1 MRIEAQSLKHKA
13 ESVKQKAESPSV
25 GSTDYR
31 LLLTDYC
38 LPLTTYYLPLTSYR
52 INKLFTVC
60 FLLFAFCFSCSS
72 ASKEDPKTNA
82 DTWEVTVS
90 GKVGFPQQGQIT
102 IQEIKNG
109 ALGWQDTVKLKSNYT
124 YSKKVKL
131 SQPGYYK
138 ITFFNKQFVDFILYK
153 SNIEI
158 NVDGNDPNGFAEIK
172 GSPEID
178 IIRKTQTILRDVES
192 SPEMQKLSQDFA
204 QAAQVKDETK
214 MGELQSVYMAEL
226 SKSHEKIAAL
236 IKAEPPSLGVINLL
250 QSKVIDADQ
259 YFDTYLAVAEKLKK
273 EWPNYDHAKSFVSM
287 VDKMKSIAIGQ
298 PAPEIA
304 LPDTTGQ
311 VVKLSSMKGKYVLVD
326 FWAKWCGPCRQ
337 ENPNVV
343 RVYHKFKDKG
353 FTVFGVSLDRK
364 KDDWIRAIGED
375 KLDWTHVSDLK
386 YWQSEAAKTYNI
398 TGIPFSVLLDPNGV
412 IIAKNLRGPALEKK
426 LAEVFKK

>member
-1 MRIEAQSLKHKA
+1 MMRVAQSLTLKA
-13 ESVKQKAESPSV
+13 ESLQLDIQGLNRGRFLFGFLHSAF
-25 GSTDYR
+25 
-31 LLLTDYC
+31 C
-38 LPLTTYYLPLTSYR
+38 F
-52 INKLFTVC
+52 KLFTFS

-72 ASKEDPKTNA
+72 ASKEDSNA
-82 DTWEVTVS
+82 DTWEVTLS

-109 ALGWQDTVKLKSNYT
+109 ALGWSDTVKLKSNYT
-124 YSKKVKL
+124 YSKKIKI

-138 ITFFNKQFVDFILYK
+138 ITFFNKQYVDFILFK
-153 SNIEI
+153 SNVEV

-192 SPEMQKLSQDFA
+192 SPEMAKLSQEFSEA
-204 QAAQVKDETK
+204 SQVKNEAK
-214 MGELQSVYMAEL
+214 MAEL
-226 SKSHEKIAAL
+226 QATYMQEVSKGQKQVAELLKN
-236 IKAEPPSLGVINLL
+236 EPPSLGVINLL
-250 QSKVIDADQ
+250 QSKVIDADT
-259 YFDTYLAVAEKLKK
+259 YFDTYLAVANKLKQ
-273 EWPNYDHAKSFVSM
+273 EWPNYDHAKTFVIM
-287 VDKMKSIAIGQ
+287 VDKMKTIAIGQ

-343 RVYHKFKDKG
+343 KVYHKFKNQG

-364 KDDWIRAIGED
+364 KDDWLKAIAED
-375 KLDWTHVSDLK
+375 KLAWTHVSDLK

-398 TGIPFSVLLDPNGV
+398 TGIPFSLLLDPNGV
-412 IIAKNLRGPALEKK
+412 IIAKNLRGAALEKK
-426 LAEVFKK
+426 LMEVFNK

>member
-1 MRIEAQSLKHKA
+1 MMSAAKSPTHKVTLATFVNQPSAFSSRLQALSLH
-13 ESVKQKAESPSV
+13 
-25 GSTDYR
+25 
-31 LLLTDYC
+31 
-38 LPLTTYYLPLTSYR
+38 
-52 INKLFTVC
+52 KLFFFC
-60 FLLFAFCFSCSS
+60 FLLFAFCLSCSS
-72 ASKEDPKTNA
+72 ASKEEPA
-82 DTWEVTVS
+82 GDTWEVTVS

-109 ALGWQDTVKLKSNYT
+109 AAGWQDTVKLKSNYT
-124 YSKKVKL
+124 YSKKVTL

-138 ITFFNKQFVDFILYK
+138 ITFFNKQYVDFILYK

-192 SPEMQKLSQDFA
+192 SPEMQKISQDFA
-204 QAAQVKDETK
+204 QAAQVKNEAK
-214 MGELQSVYMAEL
+214 MSELQALYMNEVA
-226 SKSHEKIAAL
+226 KGHEQVAAL
-236 IKAEPPSLGVINLL
+236 LKSEPASLGVINLL
-250 QSKVIDADQ
+250 QSKAIDADK
-259 YFDTYLAVAEKLKK
+259 YFDTYLSVSEKLKK
-273 EWPNYDHAKSFVSM
+273 EWPNYDHAKSFIEM

-298 PAPEIA
+298 PAPEIS

-353 FTVFGVSLDRK
+353 FTVFGVSLDRRK
-364 KDDWIRAIGED
+364 EDWIRAIGED

-398 TGIPFSVLLDPNGV
+398 TGIPFSLLLDPNGV
-412 IIAKNLRGPALEKK
+412 IIAKNLRGAALEKK
-426 LAEVFKK
+426 LAEVFSK

>member
-1 MRIEAQSLKHKA
+1 MMGEVQRLKLKA
-13 ESVKQKAESPSV
+13 ES
-25 GSTDYR
+25 
-31 LLLTDYC
+31 LLLDIQGMNRGKALLGFLHSAFC
-38 LPLTTYYLPLTSYR
+38 F
-52 INKLFTVC
+52 KLFTFS

-72 ASKEDPKTNA
+72 ASKDDSNA
-82 DTWEVTVS
+82 DTWEVTVN

-109 ALGWQDTVKLKSNYT
+109 ALGWSDTVKLKSNYT
-124 YSKKVKL
+124 YSKKIKI

-138 ITFFNKQFVDFILYK
+138 ITFFNRQYVDFILFK
-153 SNIEI
+153 SNVEI

-192 SPEMQKLSQDFA
+192 SPEMAKISQEFSE
-204 QAAQVKDETK
+204 AAQVKNEAR
-214 MGELQSVYMAEL
+214 MAEL
-226 SKSHEKIAAL
+226 QATYMEEVAKGQKQVAELLKN
-236 IKAEPPSLGVINLL
+236 EPPSLGVINLL
-250 QSKVIDADQ
+250 QSKAIDADT
-259 YFDTYLAVAEKLKK
+259 YFDTYLAVANKLKQ
-273 EWPNYDHAKSFVSM
+273 EWPNYDHAKAFITM
-287 VDKMKSIAIGQ
+287 VDKMKAIAIGQ

-343 RVYHKFKDKG
+343 RVYHKFKSQG

-364 KDDWIRAIGED
+364 KDDWMKAIAED
-375 KLDWTHVSDLK
+375 KLAWTHVSDLK

-398 TGIPFSVLLDPNGV
+398 TGIPFSLLLDPNGV

-426 LAEVFKK
+426 LTELFNK

>member
-1 MRIEAQSLKHKA
+1 MNGGQTLFGFLHSAF
-13 ESVKQKAESPSV
+13 
-25 GSTDYR
+25 
-31 LLLTDYC
+31 C
-38 LPLTTYYLPLTSYR
+38 F
-52 INKLFTVC
+52 KLFTFS

-72 ASKEDPKTNA
+72 ASKEDSNA
-82 DTWEVTVS
+82 DTWEVTLS

-109 ALGWQDTVKLKSNYT
+109 ALGWSDTVKLKSNYT
-124 YSKKVKL
+124 YSKKIKI

-138 ITFFNKQFVDFILYK
+138 ITFFNRQYVDFILFK
-153 SNIEI
+153 SNVEV

-178 IIRKTQTILRDVES
+178 IIRKTQAILRDVES
-192 SPEMQKLSQDFA
+192 SPEMAKLSQEFSE
-204 QAAQVKDETK
+204 AAQVKNEAK
-214 MGELQSVYMAEL
+214 MAEL
-226 SKSHEKIAAL
+226 QATYMQEVSKGQKQVAELLKN
-236 IKAEPPSLGVINLL
+236 EPPSLGVINLL
-250 QSKVIDADQ
+250 QSKVIDADT
-259 YFDTYLAVAEKLKK
+259 YFDTYLAVANKLKQ
-273 EWPNYDHAKSFVSM
+273 EWPNYDHAKAFVIM
-287 VDKMKSIAIGQ
+287 VDKMKTIAIGQ

-343 RVYHKFKDKG
+343 RVYHKFKNQG

-364 KDDWIRAIGED
+364 KDDWLKAIAED
-375 KLDWTHVSDLK
+375 KLAWTHVSDLK

-398 TGIPFSVLLDPNGV
+398 TGIPFSLLLDPNGV
-412 IIAKNLRGPALEKK
+412 IIAKNLRGAALEKK
-426 LAEVFKK
+426 LMEVFNK

>member
-1 MRIEAQSLKHKA
+1 MREAKSVKHKV
-13 ESVKQKAESPSV
+13 E
-25 GSTDYR
+25 
-31 LLLTDYC
+31 
-38 LPLTTYYLPLTSYR
+38 SYR
-52 INKLFTVC
+52 IDLQMAIAQTCTFSV
-60 FLLFAFCFSCSS
+60 LLFAFCLSCSS
-72 ASKEDPKTNA
+72 TSKEDSNKDA
-82 DTWEVTVS
+82 WEVTVS
-90 GKVGFPQQGQIT
+90 GKVGFPQQGQIL

-124 YSKKVKL
+124 YSKKIKL

-138 ITFFNKQFVDFILYK
+138 VTFFNRQYVDFILYK

-178 IIRKTQTILRDVES
+178 VIRKTQTILRDVES
-192 SPEMQKLSQDFA
+192 SPEMAKLSQEFSE
-204 QAAQVKDETK
+204 AAQVKNETK
-214 MGELQSVYMAEL
+214 MAELQATYMKEVA
-226 SKSHEKIAAL
+226 KGHEKVAQL
-236 IKAEPPSLGVINLL
+236 LKDEPPSLGVINLL
-250 QSKVIDADQ
+250 QSKVIDPDQ
-259 YFDTYLAVAEKLKK
+259 HFDTYLAVAAKLQQ
-273 EWPNYDHAKSFVSM
+273 EWPDYEHAKAFIVM

-298 PAPEIA
+298 LAPEIA

-343 RVYHKFKDKG
+343 RVFHKFKNQG

-364 KDDWIRAIGED
+364 KDDWMRAIEED
-375 KLDWTHVSDLK
+375 KLAWTHVSDLK
-386 YWQSEAAKTYNI
+386 YWQSDAAKTYNI
-398 TGIPFSVLLDPNGV
+398 TGIPFSLLLDPDGV

-426 LAEVFKK
+426 LAEIFNK

>member
-1 MRIEAQSLKHKA
+1 MNREFACIVSTSIYIGFGKIKGGIMKALIRKQSTPPIK
-13 ESVKQKAESPSV
+13 
-25 GSTDYR
+25 
-31 LLLTDYC
+31 LLML
-38 LPLTTYYLPLTSYR
+38 S
-52 INKLFTVC
+52 
-60 FLLFAFCFSCSS
+60 FLLFTFCFSCSS
-72 ASKEDPKTNA
+72 TTKEDAGDVAGNS
-82 DTWEVTVS
+82 WVVTVS
-90 GKVGFPQQGQIT
+90 GKVGFPQQGQIL

-109 ALGWQDTVKLKSNYT
+109 QLGWQDTVALKSNYT
-124 YSKKVKL
+124 YSKNIKL

-138 ITFFNKQFVDFILYK
+138 ITFFNRQYVDFILYK

-158 NVDGNDPNGFAEIK
+158 NVDGNDPSGFAEIK

-192 SPEMQKLSQDFA
+192 SPEMAKLSQEYSE
-204 QAAQVKDETK
+204 AAQVKNEAR
-214 MGELQSVYMAEL
+214 MAEL
-226 SKSHEKIAAL
+226 QATYMKEVAKGQEQVAAL
-236 IKAEPPSLGVINLL
+236 LKNEPPSLGVINLL
-250 QSKVIDADQ
+250 QSKAIDSDLH
-259 YFDTYLAVAEKLKK
+259 FETYLSVADKLRE
-273 EWPNYDHAKSFVSM
+273 EWPDYDHAKEFIDM
-287 VDKMKSIAIGQ
+287 VDKMKTIAIGQ

-343 RVYHKFKDKG
+343 RVFHKFKHQG

-364 KDDWIRAIGED
+364 KDDWMRAIAED

-398 TGIPFSVLLDPNGV
+398 TGIPFSLLLDPEGV

-426 LAEVFKK
+426 LAEIFNK